1 MWGWPPPA
9 PIFKKRC
16 YVPNIWDY
24 ILNVQH
30 LQVCAKVMFCFMDKA
45 NRIYNNIYHQYL
57 KIRKLIHSK
66 LHFLPIVKHY
76 TLQLFLAKNLSI
88 NIDIDFFVQGLIFLV
103 VFGFILVLQ
112 FVCMLIHRFTTLCH
126 FIARAPY
133 RCGQEYRTSISLMS
147 PLSSEERA
155 VQRLLPEVRRLMQNQ

>member
-1 MWGWPPPA
+1 MRLASPRPN
-9 PIFKKRC
+9 FQKRC

-45 NRIYNNIYHQYL
+45 NRIYNKKLKEYL

-76 TLQLFLAKNLSI
+76 TLQLFLAKSLSI

>member
-1 MWGWPPPA
+1 MASPRPN
-9 PIFKKRC
+9 FQKRC

-30 LQVCAKVMFCFMDKA
+30 LQVCAKVMFCFMD
-45 NRIYNNIYHQYL
+45 
-57 KIRKLIHSK
+57 KLIHSK

>member
-1 MWGWPPPA
+1 MYKIYRFVQKSCFVLWTKQTEYTT
-9 PIFKKRC
+9 IFTIKE
-16 YVPNIWDY
+16 
-24 ILNVQH
+24 
-30 LQVCAKVMFCFMDKA
+30 
-45 NRIYNNIYHQYL
+45 YL

-133 RCGQEYRTSISLMS
+133 RCGQEYRTSILLMS

>member
-1 MWGWPPPA
+1 MRLASPRPN
-9 PIFKKRC
+9 FQKRC
-16 YVPNIWDY
+16 YVPNIRDY

-45 NRIYNNIYHQYL
+45 NRIYNKKIKEYL

>member
-1 MWGWPPPA
+1 M
-9 PIFKKRC
+9 
-16 YVPNIWDY
+16 Y
-24 ILNVQH
+24 
-30 LQVCAKVMFCFMDKA
+30 
-45 NRIYNNIYHQYL
+45 NIYRFVQKSCFVLWTKQTEYTTIFTIKEHL

-76 TLQLFLAKNLSI
+76 TLQLILAKNLSI

-126 FIARAPY
+126 FIGVHYTDVDKSTVFQFR
-133 RCGQEYRTSISLMS
+133 
-147 PLSSEERA
+147 
-155 VQRLLPEVRRLMQNQ
+155 

>member
-1 MWGWPPPA
+1 MRLASPRPN
-9 PIFKKRC
+9 FQKRC

-30 LQVCAKVMFCFMDKA
+30 LQVYAKVMFCFMDKA
-45 NRIYNNIYHQYL
+45 NRIYNKKIKEYL